1 MFRTLLSASLIL
13 FTSVACHAQTA
24 ADPPPVAGDEIYTYG
39 PASRDGIGKF
49 YMGREI
55 SHVMGYLGM
64 SWLERP
70 ERELSEMPDRV
81 VEALGLSPGDTVAD
95 IGAGSGYFT
104 FRISPRVP
112 DGRVLAVDVQPE
124 MLAIV
129 EQRAEELGVTNVVPV
144 AGTETDPNLPAASVD
159 LALMVDAYHEFSH
172 PREMMEGIVRGLK
185 PGGRVALVEYRG
197 EDPTV
202 PIKELHKMTQAQ
214 ARREMAAVGL
224 SWRETLDF
232 LPQQHL
238 MIFEKPDP
246 SARLSQRTAGS
257 ESRPR

>member
-1 MFRTLLSASLIL
+1 MLRSLLSAALLLTFSA
-13 FTSVACHAQTA
+13 ACHAQSTDIPSSDI
-24 ADPPPVAGDEIYTYG
+24 ADGEIYSYG

-55 SHVMGYLGM
+55 SHVMGYRGM
-64 SWLERP
+64 EWLERP
-70 ERELSEMPDRV
+70 EREISEMPEQV
-81 VEALGLSPGDTVAD
+81 VAALDLRPDDVVAD

-124 MLAIV
+124 MLAVI
-129 EQRAEELGVTNVVPV
+129 EERAEELGMSNVVPV
-144 AGTETDPNLPAASVD
+144 AGTETSPNLPESSVD
-159 LALMVDAYHEFSH
+159 LALMVDAYHEFSYPH
-172 PREMMEGIVRGLK
+172 EMMKGLVRALK

-214 ARREMAAVGL
+214 ARREMGVVGL

-232 LPQQHL
+232 LPRQHL
-238 MIFEKPDP
+238 MIFEKSKES
-246 SARLSQRTAGS
+246 SA
-257 ESRPR
+257 SRQGAP

>member
-1 MFRTLLSASLIL
+1 MFRRLLSVALLLIAPA
-13 FTSVACHAQTA
+13 ACGAQPADVVPA
-24 ADPPPVAGDEIYTYG
+24 AAGEGEPDVYTYR

-55 SHVMGYLGM
+55 SHVMGYRGM
-64 SWLERP
+64 DWLERP
-70 ERELSEMPDRV
+70 DREAQEMPNQV
-81 VEALGLSPGDTVAD
+81 VEALGLKPDDVVAD
-95 IGAGSGYFT
+95 VGAGSGYFT
-104 FRISPRVP
+104 FRLARRVP

-124 MLAIV
+124 MLAVI
-129 EQRAEELGVTNVVPV
+129 ERRAAELGVSNVVPV
-144 AGTETDPNLPAASVD
+144 AGTEADPNLPAAEVD

-172 PREMMEGIVRGLK
+172 PREMMEGIVRSLK

-224 SWRETLDF
+224 SWLKTLDF

-238 MIFEKPDP
+238 MIFEKL
-246 SARLSQRTAGS
+246 R
-257 ESRPR
+257 